1 MPLWS
6 DKPFI
11 QTTIHMPSLFSKA
24 SPVAKVSRIRQRCDG
39 DEATALRLKYS
50 PYYHHFDRQ
59 KGCRVWLDGREM
71 VLMSSNDYL
80 GLNQHPKVI
89 EAGRAAL
96 ETWGASSTG
105 SRVSNGGRAYHRRLE
120 TQLAAFLGQEDCHV
134 HAAGYLSCMST
145 IQAFAQRT
153 DLILA
158 DRNIHSSLWSGIH
171 ASHARAEKFSHNN
184 PASLERVLGFEK
196 PKQPKLLVFE
206 GVYSMEGHIAPLP
219 EFLEIA
225 DKHELFTVMDDAH
238 GIGVLGA
245 SGRGTGEHFGSEEGI
260 DLICGSLSK
269 ALASTGGFVAG
280 DRVLIEYL
288 RSHSKQTIFSAAISP
303 AQAACAEA
311 ALELLQNEPEHL
323 QRLWRNTRRYKAA
336 LAELGFNTWGSETP
350 AVPIV
355 IGDKVKAYRFWQE
368 LLQLGVFTTISLPP
382 SVPPK
387 KDLIRTAVSA
397 AHTEDDLEQAIEA
410 ITKAAK
416 RVGI

>member
-1 MPLWS
+1 MS
-6 DKPFI
+6 
-11 QTTIHMPSLFSKA
+11 SLFSKTGTSVRNSHIA
-24 SPVAKVSRIRQRCDG
+24 SPIRQRCVG

-59 KGCRVWLDGREM
+59 EGCRVWLNGREM
-71 VLMSSNDYL
+71 ILMSSNDYL

-96 ETWGASSTG
+96 QDWGASSTG
-105 SRVSNGGRAYHRRLE
+105 SRVSNGGRAYHKQLE
-120 TQLAAFLGQEDCHV
+120 KKLAAFLGQEDCHV
-134 HAAGYLSCMST
+134 HAAGYLSCMSS

-171 ASHARAEKFSHNN
+171 ASHARVEKFSHND
-184 PASLERVLGFEK
+184 PASLKRALGFEK
-196 PKQPKLLVFE
+196 PERPKLLVFE

-219 EFLEIA
+219 QYLELA
-225 DKHELFTVMDDAH
+225 EKHALFTVMDDAH

-245 SGRGTGEHFGSEEGI
+245 SGRGTAEHFGCENAV

-280 DRVLIEYL
+280 DRVLIDYL

-303 AQAACAEA
+303 AQAACSEA
-311 ALELLQNEPEHL
+311 ALDLLQNEPEHL
-323 QRLWRNTRRYKAA
+323 RRLWANTERYKAA
-336 LAELGFNTWGSETP
+336 LADVGLDTWDSESP
-350 AVPIV
+350 AVPII

-368 LLQLGVFTTISLPP
+368 LLKLGIFTTISLPP

-397 AHTEDDLEQAIEA
+397 AHSEADLDSAIEA
-410 ITKAAK
+410 IAKAAR